1 MKHVSGICSAL
12 IVAGLVVANA
22 AVPTQAQAQSPV
34 AEPSGN
40 VFEEFAKEIMS
51 GIHSTSRNQSPVM
64 NSSSEKAYLKKDYAY
79 IGGKK
84 LRFAVWPFHKDKIPI
99 AKSIADGF
107 NDRLLAALLKTQEGN
122 IEIVARDALK
132 AIIADMSA
140 TGALDEDD
148 DPIAALMAK
157 ARNVDALIQG
167 RMRLVEGGLSLGYKV
182 ARMDGTILAQTARVI
197 LPLKAQDKSTL
208 NDLLTVDQAVSQA
221 SNFFADN
228 LRDISEVRV
237 GGLHYQETGLQPPF
251 AAFFKD
257 RFVTALQAA
266 YSNVLT
272 GRSLKIKES
281 RLMRELDGMP
291 LKENKFSKIQ
301 SSYLLTG
308 RYWVLNRVIELK
320 LTLKNPA
327 GYTLSWSGR
336 MPISAVKGIRI
347 KPAGDFEHLREN
359 DGLGPFE
366 FNLTSTRGRNPVYQ
380 IGDEMTLLLRLG
392 EDAWTYCFYHQA
404 DGKVI
409 QIFPNPHFWREFK
422 SPRLAGGKIHSIPGK
437 KLFPFD
443 LKVTAP
449 VGREL
454 VKCFGASRDVTEDLP
469 RDLRGRS
476 LKPMSRTRVDNLS
489 ALFRKLP
496 YAAIS
501 EASLVVT
508 VIE

>member
-1 MKHVSGICSAL
+1 MKYSSGIGSAL
-12 IVAGLVVANA
+12 IAAGMVMAS
-22 AVPTQAQAQSPV
+22 PTAYAQSPL
-34 AEPSGN
+34 AEPPEN
-40 VFEEFAKEIMS
+40 VFEKFANELVGSIN
-51 GIHSTSRNQSPVM
+51 STPRRRPDSAL
-64 NSSSEKAYLKKDYAY
+64 NSNEKAYLQKKYAY
-79 IGGKK
+79 IGGRK
-84 LRFAVWPFHKDKIPI
+84 LRIAVWPFHKDKIPI

-107 NDRLLAALLKTQEGN
+107 NDRLLAALLKNQNSN
-122 IEIVARDALK
+122 IEFVARSALK
-132 AIIADMSA
+132 TIIADMSD
-140 TGALDEDD
+140 TGALDSDD

-167 RMRLVEGGLSLGYKV
+167 RMRLVEGGLSLGYKAV
-182 ARMDGTILAQTARVI
+182 RMDGTILAQTARVT
-197 LPLKAQDKSTL
+197 LPLKPQDTATL
-208 NDLLTVDQAVSQA
+208 NDLLSVDQAVSKA
-221 SNFFADN
+221 SRYFADN
-228 LRDISEVRV
+228 LRDISEVRI
-237 GGLHYQETGLQPPF
+237 GGLHYQLTGLQPPF

-266 YSNVLT
+266 YANVIT
-272 GRSLKIKES
+272 GRSLKIKDS
-281 RLMRELDGMP
+281 RLTRELDGLP
-291 LKENKFSKIQ
+291 LKENKFSKNQ
-301 SSYLLTG
+301 SSYLLSG
-308 RYWVLNRVIELK
+308 RYWLLNQVIELK
-320 LTLKNPA
+320 LSLKNPA

-336 MPISAVKGIRI
+336 LPLSAVKGIRL
-347 KPAGDFEHLREN
+347 KPAGDFQHLREN

-366 FNLTSTRGRNPVYQ
+366 FHLTSTRGKNPVYQ
-380 IGDEMTLLLRLG
+380 IGDDMKLLLRVG

-404 DGKVI
+404 DGKVV

-422 SPRLAGGKIHSIPGK
+422 TPRLTGGKIHSIPGK

-469 RDLRGRS
+469 RDIRGNS
-476 LKPMSRTRVDNLS
+476 LEGISRRRIENLS

-508 VIE
+508 VTE